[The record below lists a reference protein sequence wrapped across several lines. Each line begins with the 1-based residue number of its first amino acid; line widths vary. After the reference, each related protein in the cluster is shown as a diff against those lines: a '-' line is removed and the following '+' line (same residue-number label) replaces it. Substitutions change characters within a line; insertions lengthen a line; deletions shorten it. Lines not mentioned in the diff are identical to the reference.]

1 MKKFDI
7 DNINISLTQH
17 DSQNDPNELAK
28 SFQDRLEQVATVW
41 DNHQSIED
49 LYFEEQEKLMQQNI
63 VSTSTEGGA
72 AATTNPNAQPFAAST
87 TPSVTRGIITTNSGN
102 SSIPSFSFPNLAANE
117 GTAANQSEFADSQS
131 VMSTVPTSQST
142 ASSTAVALNDSI
154 NPYSGIS
161 SQQTIT
167 IPQENNENET
177 AGLIQKIKDKRDLA
191 AKNNDTAAVE
201 YWNKLLTKLEE
212 GTAISTLLA
221 DKEVTENP
229 LFAEFKSM
237 TQPTNEMLSFNW
249 ETVRLK
255 MIAAIDSKIIN
266 GNRDKQSVEYW
277 KAIRARL
284 SKSDC
289 NVANLFEEYDELFL
303 LLKEVE
309 GLTELPSRITFF
321 TPTKVYPDLSPD
333 KMYANLG
340 IDDIYVFLKTNR
352 TIEREG
358 AGVNKGAVYIKNSTA
373 NSFITGETIE
383 FGLNEEL
390 VNASKRSKEDINWV
404 VYNGATK
411 KGSKTF
417 MNEGTSF
424 NYNFS
429 SPGKYIIEAYGG
441 KKGATKKA
449 TKKQSAFVEVT
460 IVNQEIEINLPQ
472 SIKENLS
479 RPFATEKPF
488 TIRLKENKKAQPLFP
503 VVFSYQ
509 IQHSVQKK
517 IISVSEKKPVPQNGQ
532 LNLSMPELGTYTI
545 KVSSDDRYGLTAQ
558 KEFKIIKNSVKEV
571 QIVTNKKP
579 EDVYLHSDK
588 NQVVT
593 FAVKKFRIEPPTADE
608 IANVRWIMYDA
619 KSHTIIPKGLQLTT
633 DREDV
638 TRPYLAM
645 GKNLTFTVP
654 KTDGDYY
661 VQAYSF
667 DKARDKSA
675 YRIKVVTPAITEV
688 QWVDANGGAKTITGF
703 KGETNVIKAKIPY
716 FNNQKVRV
724 LFYVKK
730 SANAA
735 YSKEYEYYSDTTT
748 DANGNIN
755 KQIVFNDKMKS
766 EFKLGNGENAFLK
779 IDFVGYV
786 NNEVYR
792 FKEAKYN
799 AKDVEIQLTTKRQLL
814 DLYFEYDGRRV
825 MEKDRVPYDTK
836 KVEFIKLIAKT
847 RNMAGEKI
855 NFTAHGLGQSD
866 VLGKIG
872 ETVVKN
878 NGVATIAVSSNTIWG
893 LDSIFLPK
901 IKTKIFYAGIE
912 GFSTKHIE
920 NKTLVLE
927 VGAKW
932 DTNTIIHNMTW
943 GNSVSQEF
951 REKVVEICLDIWQDH
966 PDLPSMINGLMAVMR
981 RETAGTFAPHQIEGK
996 ELKNVSELTK
1006 DDFARFDK
1014 KTGKVNGSRAVGLIQ
1029 FTQDA
1034 LEAIGDFKEGTGY
1047 DKLHT
1052 MKLKY
1057 AKMTQ
1062 VEQLEKVR
1070 VYFHKLSKLPQ
1081 TPEDIYAAVFAP
1093 TSVGK
1098 KNSDTIYAIGTDYY
1112 ERNHNLDVN
1121 KEKNGIQKIEL
1132 MNKFYES
1139 LTEGNKSGNIAVVT
1153 IKIEKSKKW
1162 HHPLDR
1168 MELRGWYGS
1177 GFYPGDSDH
1186 GDAEVRVSG
1195 HHDGLDLYAPIGT
1208 QIYACVTGEVYD
1220 DYYSN
1225 TYGNT
1230 LGIEGNYNGQKYYFF
1245 YAHLSEMN
1253 VKKGDKVTVGDP
1265 IGKTGQ
1271 TGNASGQASKMNHLH
1286 FEVRNTSART
1296 GGKLNP
1302 LTVINELNKDV
1313 VTNPDKNKQ
1322 TGN

>member
-28 SFQDRLEQVATVW
+28 SFQDRLEQVVTVW
-41 DNHQSIED
+41 ETHQSIED

-102 SSIPSFSFPNLAANE
+102 SSIPSFSFPNLTANE
-117 GTAANQSEFADSQS
+117 GTATNQSEFADSQS
-131 VMSTVPTSQST
+131 VMSTVATSQST
-142 ASSTAVALNDSI
+142 VSSTAVALNDSI

-167 IPQENNENET
+167 IPQETNENET

-441 KKGATKKA
+441 TKGATKKA

-460 IVNQEIEINLPQ
+460 IVNQEIEVILPQ
-472 SIKENLS
+472 SIKNGVA
-479 RPFATEKPF
+479 RPFATEKSF
-488 TIRLKENKKAQPLFP
+488 VVKLKENKVAKPLHP
-503 VVFSYQ
+503 VTLSYQ
-509 IQHSVQKK
+509 IQFKGKGKDTITITEAKSLPNDGV
-517 IISVSEKKPVPQNGQ
+517 I
-532 LNLSMPELGTYTI
+532 NLAMPELGTYTLLVKSNDQYAI
-545 KVSSDDRYGLTAQ
+545 KYEKQWRIIENYVESVQ
-558 KEFKIIKNSVKEV
+558 IIKNE
-571 QIVTNKKP
+571 KP
-579 EDVYLHSDK
+579 NNAYLHLDTP
-588 NQVVT
+588 QEVT
-593 FAVKKFRIEPPTADE
+593 FAVKKFKIEPPTTDE
-608 IANVRWIMYDA
+608 MA
-619 KSHTIIPKGLQLTT
+619 KVKWVIYNEKELKSFNNDKTKIKQPFAKGTKATFKLPLT
-633 DREDV
+633 E
-638 TRPYLAM
+638 
-645 GKNLTFTVP
+645 GN
-654 KTDGDYY
+654 YY
-661 VQAYSF
+661 VEAYSNNPEGNKF
-667 DKARDKSA
+667 ASSQK
-675 YRIKVVTPAITEV
+675 IQIVHPCITEAR
-688 QWVDANGGAKTITGF
+688 WTDAQGDKKEITGF
-703 KGETNVIKAKIPY
+703 KGETAFIKASIPN
-716 FNNQKVRV
+716 FGNQKVRV

-920 NKTLVLE
+920 NKTLVLQ

-932 DTNTIIHNMTW
+932 DNYIDDNDPQLVW
-943 GNSVSQEF
+943 GDKVSKEF
-951 REKVVEICLDIWQDH
+951 RLKVVEI
-966 PDLPSMINGLMAVMR
+966 SKRINVNPNWIMTIIAK
-981 RETAGTFAPHQIEGK
+981 ETIETFNPKI
-996 ELKNVSELTK
+996 
-1006 DDFARFDK
+1006 D
-1014 KTGKVNGSRAVGLIQ
+1014 NGVGYIGLIQ
-1029 FTQDA
+1029 FSEESAKGVGTTQTELIKMSAVEQLNYVEKRFVNLMKKEGYKSLTDLYMA
-1034 LEAIGDFKEGTGY
+1034 VLQPKSVGEGADDSNILWTSERLAYYNNPSYHKEKGEYDNKIKKGKKLKRGFKEGTTYMWEVRQELERIALKGEDFKNVNFVKGTFDSVLEEMKTMVDKNIPYSQEGIRDSISEKGLEALDCSELVSIYLYRLGITKSVKNIHTGIMTNESDFRKAIDSNSISFISGSDKSDFKPQKGDIFVWRNGNGHTGIVYKYEEKKDLVTILEAIG
-1047 DKLHT
+1047 
-1052 MKLKY
+1052 
-1057 AKMTQ
+1057 
-1062 VEQLEKVR
+1062 
-1070 VYFHKLSKLPQ
+1070 
-1081 TPEDIYAAVFAP
+1081 
-1093 TSVGK
+1093 
-1098 KNSDTIYAIGTDYY
+1098 NIGAR
-1112 ERNHNLDVN
+1112 E
-1121 KEKNGIQKIEL
+1121 ESQQIANGG
-1132 MNKFYES
+1132 S
-1139 LTEGNKSGNIAVVT
+1139 
-1153 IKIEKSKKW
+1153 SKKGCTRTAVYKRTSQALCN
-1162 HHPLDR
+1162 HP
-1168 MELRGWYGS
+1168 GWKG
-1177 GFYPGDSDH
+1177 
-1186 GDAEVRVSG
+1186 
-1195 HHDGLDLYAPIGT
+1195 
-1208 QIYACVTGEVYD
+1208 
-1220 DYYSN
+1220 
-1225 TYGNT
+1225 
-1230 LGIEGNYNGQKYYFF
+1230 YFRP
-1245 YAHLSEMN
+1245 
-1253 VKKGDKVTVGDP
+1253 KK
-1265 IGKTGQ
+1265 
-1271 TGNASGQASKMNHLH
+1271 
-1286 FEVRNTSART
+1286 
-1296 GGKLNP
+1296 
-1302 LTVINELNKDV
+1302 
-1313 VTNPDKNKQ
+1313 
-1322 TGN
+1322 